1 MSSSL
6 PNNIKIGFA
15 LTGILISA
23 AGLLLNIS
31 GIYALVKTKLQG
43 NKQTYLLI
51 NISTISLCMCLLFIP
66 AWTLN
71 GLISVDNTKEIEEY
85 LFIAETACY
94 MALVTS
100 AIVLSIDRLLAV
112 ALPFQHRTIVTS
124 NFVLVSIS
132 FCWFIG
138 LSTRIPFLLMSY
150 PDKLLH
156 MVYLDVSINAL
167 NILFQPITY
176 IFILFKW
183 RQRHAKVNNSNSRIG
198 SRTDTKT
205 VSFRTRGSKREA
217 RMLKIALM
225 VAGSSIFSGICDI
238 IYVSIG
244 LTTPSS
250 KATLLSPIGLLMWN
264 IIPTIQSLFYILTKP
279 EIRKL
284 FMRMLY
290 LPTNNE

>member
-6 PNNIKIGFA
+6 PNNIKFAFA
-15 LTGILISA
+15 LAGILISA
-23 AGLLLNIS
+23 FGLLFNIS

-66 AWTLN
+66 DWTLS
-71 GLISVDNTKEIEEY
+71 GLVSVDDTKEIEEY
-85 LFIAETACY
+85 LFIAKTGFY
-94 MALVTS
+94 LALVTS

-112 ALPFQHRTIVTS
+112 ALPFRHRIIVTS
-124 NFVLVSIS
+124 KFVLVSVS

-156 MVYLDVSINAL
+156 MVYFDVSINAL
-167 NILFQPITY
+167 NVLFQPITY

-183 RQRHAKVNNSNSRIG
+183 RQRHAKINNTNSQFG
-198 SRTDTKT
+198 SRTGTKT
-205 VSFRTRGSKREA
+205 VSIRTRDSKREA

-225 VAGSSIFSGICDI
+225 VAGSCILSGICDI
-238 IYVSIG
+238 IYVSFG

-250 KATLLSPIGLLMWN
+250 NATLLSPIGLLMWN

-290 LPTNNE
+290 LSTNDE